1 MYKRWKT
8 KPECTGYLA
17 LILHAHLPYIR
28 HADREDVMEE
38 RWFYEAMTET
48 YLPLLEVFE
57 GLVQDGIDFRLT
69 ISMTPTLL
77 ALCDDPLMQQRYD
90 RHLGRL
96 IELADKEKR
105 RLQDDKALYPLAVQ
119 YADQFRKLQARFH
132 GCGCNIIGAFRQL
145 QDMGKLEILTSAATH
160 GFLPLM
166 QTEEAIR
173 AQLRTG
179 IREYER
185 FFGRKPAGIWLPECG
200 YAEGIDRL
208 LKMEGIRYFICDST
222 AVRYASPAPNRGLA
236 APLMTPYGVTA
247 FPRDPESSEQV
258 WSAANGYP
266 GHYDYREYYRDIG
279 WDLGWNDADEWEY
292 IRPYVLPTHERIHTG
307 LKYYRITG
315 SGHHREPYNPE
326 WARKAAAE
334 HADHFIRSRVLQA
347 GEWNSWLDRL
357 PVIVSPYDAELF
369 GHWWYEGPIWIDM
382 LCRKMYH
389 DQCQLKM
396 TTPGDYLRQYPVAD
410 TGTVNA
416 SSWGRNHSAEV
427 WLQPDNDWIYRR
439 LHAAERRMVRLA
451 TERLLEEPAGQDQ
464 GGGPS
469 AGIQSVRLPEP
480 TRERALNQAA
490 KELMLA
496 QSSDWAFIM
505 DSRTVVDYAVRRT
518 KEHLGCFH
526 KLCAMLEEGRID
538 EPYVATLER
547 RHPCFPEAD
556 YKDYAAVSRSSPI
569 PLIPDA
575 EMWKAVLQDT
585 RHKRNTFMLA
595 WEYPPKH
602 VGGLS
607 RAVADL
613 AEALAARGEAVHVV
627 TTSFE
632 GAAPFERRN
641 GVYVHRLPVLCSG
654 DTDFYHWTFEMN
666 LAMTDHLVAWKEN
679 GGRIDLVHAHDWMV
693 FHAAREMKTSFG
705 LPLVATIHATEWGRQ
720 QGKLHSALSGSIHEL
735 EWRLTYEAARVF
747 VCSRYMK
754 EEVVR
759 LFQLP
764 GDKVDIVP
772 NGIRTAGRTTG
783 RSEEQPP
790 GERELLEEEYERCA
804 TDAKRSW
811 FQPGDRVV
819 LFIGRLVYEKGVQV
833 LLEAMPAV
841 LAQVPGAKLVVAGA
855 GPMRQKLEQRAA
867 EMGLGDRVAFWGFID
882 DGTKAELYAA
892 ADLCVFPSLYEPFG
906 IVALEAMASRTP
918 LVVSDVGGLA
928 EIVEHGTTGFK
939 ALPGHTESLAWH
951 VTEQLLNGEAGRRMA
966 ERAYEQVRAC
976 YSPSAIAGEVQK
988 LYDGIVPLASLQKI
1002 TVPGAQRGG
1011 SPNRTGD
1018 TAKVISFAANS
1029 RLHS

>member
-1 MYKRWKT
+1 MHKRWKT

-69 ISMTPTLL
+69 CSMTPTLL

-90 RHLGRL
+90 LHLCRL
-96 IELADKEKR
+96 IELADKEKI
-105 RLQDDKALYPLAVQ
+105 RLQENEELYPLAEL
-119 YADQFRKLQARFH
+119 YADKFRKLRARFH
-132 GCGCNIIGAFRQL
+132 SCGNNIIGAFRQL

-166 QTEEAIR
+166 KTEEAIR

-185 FFGRKPAGIWLPECG
+185 HFGRKPAGIWLPECG

-208 LKMEGIRYFICDST
+208 LKMEGIDYFICDST
-222 AVRYASPAPNRGLA
+222 AVQYASPAPNRGLA

-292 IRPYVLPTHERIHTG
+292 IRPYVLPTHERMNTG

-315 SGHHREPYNPE
+315 NGHHREPYNPE

-334 HADHFIRSRVLQA
+334 HAEHFMRSRALQA
-347 GEWNSWLDRL
+347 EGWNRWLDRL

-369 GHWWYEGPIWIDM
+369 GHWWYEGPVWIDM
-382 LCRKMYH
+382 LCRKMFH

-439 LHAAERRMVRLA
+439 LHAAEQRMVRLA
-451 TERLLEEPAGQDQ
+451 TNRLLEETAVRDGSRVAGRK
-464 GGGPS
+464 
-469 AGIQSVRLPEP
+469 SVRLPEP

-518 KEHLGCFH
+518 KEHLGCFN

-538 EPYVATLER
+538 EPYVAVLER
-547 RHPCFPEAD
+547 RHNCFPETD
-556 YKDYAAVSRSSPI
+556 YKDYAAISRVSPI
-569 PLIPDA
+569 PLIPDV
-575 EMWKAVLQDT
+575 AVWESVLKET
-585 RHKRNTFMLA
+585 KSKRNTFMLA

-632 GAAPFERRN
+632 GAAPFERQN
-641 GVYVHRLPVLCSG
+641 GVYVHRLPVLCSR

-666 LAMTDHLVAWKEN
+666 LAMTDHLVAWKEH
-679 GGRIDLVHAHDWMV
+679 GGRIDLLHAHDWMV
-693 FHAAREMKTSFG
+693 FHTARELKISFG

-735 EWRLTYEAARVF
+735 EWKLTYEAARVF

-764 GDKVDIVP
+764 EDKVDIVP
-772 NGIRTAGRTTG
+772 NGIRTPGRATG
-783 RSEEQPP
+783 GRREQQPEERLQFEE
-790 GERELLEEEYERCA
+790 ERECCN
-804 TDAKRSW
+804 TDVKRSW

-819 LFIGRLVYEKGVQV
+819 VFIGRLVYEKGVQV
-833 LLEAMPAV
+833 LLEAMPSV
-841 LAQVPGAKLVVAGA
+841 LGQVPGTKLVIAGA
-855 GPMRQKLEQRAA
+855 GPMRETLERRAA

-882 DGTKAELYAA
+882 DETKAGLYAA

-906 IVALEAMASRTP
+906 IVALEAMASGTP

-951 VTEQLLNGEAGRRMA
+951 MTELLLNGEAGKRMA
-966 ERAYEQVRAC
+966 DRAYEQVRTC
-976 YSPSAIAGEVQK
+976 YSPSSIAGEVQK
-988 LYDGIVPLASLQKI
+988 LYDRLAPTISFQIDK
-1002 TVPGAQRGG
+1002 VSGGPRGG
-1011 SPNRTGD
+1011 SLYQND
-1018 TAKVISFAANS
+1018 DIAKVISLAAIS
-1029 RLHS
+1029 RLNS